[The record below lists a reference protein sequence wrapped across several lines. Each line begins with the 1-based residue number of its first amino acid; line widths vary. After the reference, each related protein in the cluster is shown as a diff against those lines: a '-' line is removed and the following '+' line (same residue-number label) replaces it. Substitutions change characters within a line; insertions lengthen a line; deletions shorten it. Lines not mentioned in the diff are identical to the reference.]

1 MKESLN
7 LNIFS
12 LEHLFWI
19 VQTWGQQNDDHDDES
34 DYDDDDKVMTCKQEG
49 KHGQNWLKAGAWQET
64 TMQCDV

>member
-1 MKESLN
+1 MTKESLN

-34 DYDDDDKVMTCKQEG
+34 DYDDDDDDDDDDDNG
-49 KHGQNWLKAGAWQET
+49 NDL
-64 TMQCDV
+64 